1 MNVVIDIELKRN
13 TGCGGGDE
21 YYGLTVAGHVCMKH
35 GPDVTIDYVV
45 EEGTDNVFD
54 LTVTEDQVM
63 LDAIYSAFLA
73 GEGDRE

>member
-1 MNVVIDIELKRN
+1 MNVVIDIELVRPDG
-13 TGCGGGDE
+13 TD
-21 YYGLTVAGHVCMKH
+21 YQLTVAGHVCMKH
-35 GPDVTIDYVV
+35 GPNVTIDYVV